1 MANKDSKEQLTDND
15 NNTNTVDT
23 KKSISV
29 FNSTQDTHD
38 YLLGERITHLFI
50 GENKNIPFEIQENKL
65 FKSRVANGKYK
76 VVL

>member
-15 NNTNTVDT
+15 NNANTVKT
-23 KKSISV
+23 ITV
-29 FNSTQDTHD
+29 FNSSQDTHD

-50 GENKNIPFEIQENKL
+50 GENKNIPFEIQENNL
-65 FKSRVANGKYK
+65 FKSRVASGKYK

>member
-1 MANKDSKEQLTDND
+1 MANKDSKEQFTDND
-15 NNTNTVDT
+15 NNTNTVT
-23 KKSISV
+23 AKTITV
-29 FNSTQDTHD
+29 FNTTQDTHD

-50 GENKNIPFEIQENKL
+50 GENKNIPFDIQDNSL

>member
-15 NNTNTVDT
+15 NNTNTVKT
-23 KKSISV
+23 ITV
-29 FNSTQDTHD
+29 FNSSQDTHD

-50 GENKNIPFEIQENKL
+50 GENKNIPFEIQDNKL
-65 FKSRVANGKYK
+65 FKSRVASGKYK

>member
-1 MANKDSKEQLTDND
+1 MANKDSKEQFTDND
-15 NNTNTVDT
+15 NNTNTVT
-23 KKSISV
+23 AKTITV
-29 FNSTQDTHD
+29 FNNTQDTHD

-50 GENKNIPFEIQENKL
+50 GENKNIPFELQENSL

>member
-15 NNTNTVDT
+15 NNTNTV
-23 KKSISV
+23 KSISV

>member
-15 NNTNTVDT
+15 NNTNTV
-23 KKSISV
+23 KSISV

-65 FKSRVANGKYK
+65 FKSRVDNGKYK